1 MGVCLRM
8 REREAEHAARA
19 KSDMTEVLT
28 KAEVEDCGRDLERL
42 GFRVVYGSDGAW
54 TDADIWLDTTTSRYA
69 ALTWQAETFMETIS
83 MIENWPEHEQE
94 EAWRWAMDEARKIV
108 LAERSSAQRH

>member
-1 MGVCLRM
+1 M

-28 KAEVEDCGRDLERL
+28 KAEVEDCGRGLERL

-69 ALTWQAETFMETIS
+69 VLTWEAESFMETLKL
-83 MIENWPEHEQE
+83 IENWPEREQK
-94 EAWRWAMDEARKIV
+94 EAWRWALDVAREIV
-108 LAERSSAQRH
+108 LAEGISARCH